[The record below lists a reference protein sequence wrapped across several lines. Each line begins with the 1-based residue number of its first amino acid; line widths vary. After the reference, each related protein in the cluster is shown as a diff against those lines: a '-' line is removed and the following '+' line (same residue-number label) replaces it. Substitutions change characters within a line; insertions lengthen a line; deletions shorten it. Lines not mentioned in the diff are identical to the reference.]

1 MKRYII
7 PSITIDPIF
16 AMNILAGSLQNHNE
30 YSDADDLSNRNLFDK
45 MDDTYPSKGDGLW
58 DEADD

>member
-7 PSITIDPIF
+7 PSITIDPVF

-30 YSDADDLSNRNLFDK
+30 YSDADDLSNRNLFDAK
-45 MDDTYPSKGDGLW
+45 DEALVPKDNDLW
-58 DEADD
+58 DE

>member
-7 PSITIDPIF
+7 PSITIDSVF

-45 MDDTYPSKGDGLW
+45 MDDAYPAKGDGLW
-58 DEADD
+58 DDADD